1 MNWREF
7 VAFFKSACYHCV
19 PVKDAVTQLF
29 FPAFACFHRGSAEV
43 AFGSGL
49 PGLSEFGVLR

>member
-1 MNWREF
+1 M
-7 VAFFKSACYHCV
+7 FFKSACYHCV